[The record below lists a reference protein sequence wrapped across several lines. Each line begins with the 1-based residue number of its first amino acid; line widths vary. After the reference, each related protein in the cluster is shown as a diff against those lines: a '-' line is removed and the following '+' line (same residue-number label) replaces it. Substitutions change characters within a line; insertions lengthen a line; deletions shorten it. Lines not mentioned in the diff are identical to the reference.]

1 MTSRI
6 RAVAALVLGIPS
18 YAAAQAVAP
27 PPVAVPPPP
36 AIAPNA
42 PANGADNA
50 AAVDA
55 IRDEVDRLR
64 AELADVQRQYD
75 ARLAALEQL
84 LARLATP
91 AATPVTASATP
102 AAIAP
107 ASLASPATIAAIA
120 QAQQPAPPAPT
131 PELPAEPPP
140 TALPPS
146 SSRAFNPDMSVNG
159 NFVGIG
165 GENPFGGPPSMELTE
180 VEAAFQAVV
189 DPYARADFFLAASP
203 EGLEV
208 EEGFITFTGLP
219 SHFQLKAGK
228 MRAQFGKVNTL
239 HTHALPTVDRP
250 LVTEYLVG
258 GDEGLSDAGLSLSRL
273 IQNPYIFLE
282 ATGEVYAGTSEVF
295 STTTRSRLNYVGRVR
310 AYRDLTEDKN
320 IEVGTSFA
328 WGPAE
333 GFEDPALAPADLRL
347 DKRLIGIDATF
358 RYRPLRRAIYQRLN
372 LRTEMIWGRQDLT
385 DATPVSAFGLYG
397 LGEYQFARRW
407 YAGARFDRSARLL
420 DPDSKDHGGAV
431 FLTFWPTEFSQIRTQ
446 YRRVNFAEG
455 TSANEVLFQFNFS
468 IGAHAAH
475 AF

>member
-1 MTSRI
+1 MMSRFH
-6 RAVAALVLGIPS
+6 AVAAV
-18 YAAAQAVAP
+18 AAS
-27 PPVAVPPPP
+27 VAVLWLPSQAHAQSP
-36 AIAPNA
+36 A
-42 PANGADNA
+42 PASPTLTSP

-55 IRDEVDRLR
+55 IRDEFDRLR
-64 AELADVQRQYD
+64 AEFADVQRQYD

-84 LARLATP
+84 LTKLTGEAAPVATQQV
-91 AATPVTASATP
+91 AAPE
-102 AAIAP
+102 
-107 ASLASPATIAAIA
+107 
-120 QAQQPAPPAPT
+120 PAPPAPT
-131 PELPAEPPP
+131 PPPAPQVG
-140 TALPPS
+140 
-146 SSRAFNPDMSVNG
+146 RGVFNPDMSVNG
-159 NFVGIG
+159 NFVG
-165 GENPFGGPPSMELTE
+165 FGGKNPMGQSPSFELTE

-189 DPYARADFFLAASP
+189 DPYARADFFLAAGP

-239 HTHALPTVDRP
+239 HTHAMPTVDRP

-258 GDEGLSDAGLSLSRL
+258 GGEGLSDAGLSLSRL

-282 ATGEVYAGTSEVF
+282 ATGEVYAATSEVF
-295 STTTRSRLNYVGRVR
+295 STTTRSRLNYVGRLR
-310 AYRDLTEDKN
+310 AYRDLSEDKN

-328 WGPAE
+328 FGPSE
-333 GFEDPALAPADLRL
+333 GFLDPDLLGPETRL

-372 LRTEMIWGRQDLT
+372 LRTELVWSRQDIAE
-385 DATPVSAFGLYG
+385 ATPVSAFGLYG

-420 DPDSKDHGGAV
+420 DPTSKDQGGAL
-431 FLTFWPTEFSQIRTQ
+431 FLTFWPTEFSQIRGQ
-446 YRRVNFAEG
+446 YRRLNFAEG
-455 TSANEVLFQFNFS
+455 TSANEVMLQLNFS